1 MLELYEQ
8 NRMPPSQTS
17 EVLDG
22 SIATSRPSDHARTS
36 QDRSNDDGSTDRN
49 KDINSDVENNDDQH
63 YESENVKTKSMSGL
77 SQQEKAHGDVARR
90 TDLIDD
96 DDLLERVLEDEIELA
111 KPSNHHD
118 NDVKLKLPVEQSEV
132 DVLGEGEIKYS
143 AILETESNKVI
154 KSSVEILVP
163 VPSESEG
170 ISDDTCDVPFCD
182 NSPPLYVLND
192 HFKIF
197 FDFNDDCTSS
207 DDDSFDYT
215 DYVEA
220 SPLDSELVS
229 LEEVKDDILYEKLL
243 NINILIAKIESLN
256 DNPTPDC
263 VL

>member
-1 MLELYEQ
+1 MRLEGCDSWDRAQGNMGCWGESIGTVQ
-8 NRMPPSQTS
+8 V
-17 EVLDG
+17 EVRCTRVG
-22 SIATSRPSDHARTS
+22 VGKMGAFRR
-36 QDRSNDDGSTDRN
+36 
-49 KDINSDVENNDDQH
+49 
-63 YESENVKTKSMSGL
+63 
-77 SQQEKAHGDVARR
+77 EK
-90 TDLIDD
+90 
-96 DDLLERVLEDEIELA
+96 
-111 KPSNHHD
+111 
-118 NDVKLKLPVEQSEV
+118 KLKHCLF
-132 DVLGEGEIKYS
+132 EGEHLSTIP
-143 AILETESNKVI
+143 ETESNEVI

-170 ISDDTCDVPFCD
+170 ISDDTCDLPFCD

-197 FDFNDDCTSS
+197 SDFNDDCTSS
-207 DDDSFDYT
+207 DDDSFDFT

-229 LEEVKDDILYEKLL
+229 LEEVKDDILHKKLL